1 MLTARLITSV
11 PFWARPC
18 RCRFMPRE
26 KPEAKLAVRLPTTL
40 NRPVGVRSRGTLRA
54 RAHENSN
61 E

>member
-1 MLTARLITSV
+1 
-11 PFWARPC
+11 
-18 RCRFMPRE
+18 MPRE